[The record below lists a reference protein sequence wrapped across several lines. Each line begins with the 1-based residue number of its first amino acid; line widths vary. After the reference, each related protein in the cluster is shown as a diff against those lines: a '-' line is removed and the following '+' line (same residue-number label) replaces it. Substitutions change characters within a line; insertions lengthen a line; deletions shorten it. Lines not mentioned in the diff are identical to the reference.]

1 MTVPELGLVEFT
13 RPQDLPA
20 DAPLVVLGP
29 ALGTSVT
36 HLYAPLV
43 PLLSGRFH
51 VVGWDL
57 PGHGVSAPAQEFT
70 VAELAEGV
78 ERAVT
83 QRVGPGPW
91 HAMGTSIGGAVVQQ
105 QLASGPSHLVS
116 ATLVATADYFPDPA
130 SWRERAELVASAGT
144 PTQVVTC
151 AKAWFAADFLAQ
163 HSELCTPLLHD
174 LQGTDRF
181 SYAAACRALAD
192 YDLRGVTAP
201 AAVPCAVVTGTED
214 AMVGPDVARPLA
226 QALRARCEIVDGA
239 AHLVPLAAPEL
250 LERVLTDLVAAAR

>member
-1 MTVPELGLVEFT
+1 M
-13 RPQDLPA
+13 A
-20 DAPLVVLGP
+20 
-29 ALGTSVT
+29 TSV
-36 HLYAPLV
+36 A
-43 PLLSGRFH
+43 
-51 VVGWDL
+51 
-57 PGHGVSAPAQEFT
+57 
-70 VAELAEGV
+70 
-78 ERAVT
+78 
-83 QRVGPGPW
+83 
-91 HAMGTSIGGAVVQQ
+91 
-105 QLASGPSHLVS
+105 
-116 ATLVATADYFPDPA
+116 DPA

-192 YDLRGVTAP
+192 YDLREETGP
-201 AAVPCAVVTGTED
+201 AAVPSAVVTGTED

-250 LERVLTDLVAAAR
+250 LERVLTDLVAAMR